1 MNCTEEIKQ
10 YITALKTKA
19 GNPAGKA
26 EQSRTAHALTAF
38 CDKLQTWPEKDDYD
52 AFSATLANSGKDA
65 KFINEY
71 TDRIKRFFVW
81 LNPEKENDN
90 MTDNNT
96 NTPVDTPTDNST
108 ARDGETTTPNKPGR
122 KRFDTVNN
130 EKKTEKIMLYL
141 TPELIADVRDWCHVK
156 RITANSFITGLIEE
170 HLHSDKAQEKLAF
183 FRKLSEDD

>member
-81 LNPEKENDN
+81 LKSEKENDN

-96 NTPVDTPTDNST
+96 PPPVDTPTQNS
-108 ARDGETTTPNKPGR
+108 AGFDDGASTPKKPGR

-141 TPELIADVRDWCHVK
+141 TPELIAQIRAWCDLK
-156 RITANSFITGLIEE
+156 GISANSLITGLIEDF
-170 HLHSDKAQEKLAF
+170 LNDKKEDINNFLEW
-183 FRKLSEDD
+183 RKRL

>member
-96 NTPVDTPTDNST
+96 NTPVDTPTQNS
-108 ARDGETTTPNKPGR
+108 AGFDDGASTPNKPGR

-141 TPELIADVRDWCHVK
+141 TPELIAQIRTWCDLK
-156 RITANSFITGLIEE
+156 GISANSYITALIETDLE
-170 HLHSDKAQEKLAF
+170 SKAEKINTFLEL
-183 FRKLSEDD
+183 RKGL

>member
-10 YITALKTKA
+10 YITTLKTKA

-38 CDKLQTWPEKDDYD
+38 CDKLQTWPKKDDYD

-90 MTDNNT
+90 NMTDNDT

-108 ARDGETTTPNKPGR
+108 ARDGEATTPNKPGR

-141 TPELIADVRDWCHVK
+141 TPELIAQIRAWCDLK
-156 RITANSFITGLIEE
+156 GISANSLITGLIEDF
-170 HLHSDKAQEKLAF
+170 LNDKKEDINNFLEW
-183 FRKLSEDD
+183 RKRL